1 MEKIISTEEIA
12 PRIHKIVITAPQI
25 ARMWQPGQF
34 LIMHLNEDSER
45 IPLTICKRDI
55 EKGELTL
62 IVQAIG
68 ESTREICSMPAGSDI
83 RDVLGPLGMPSEID
97 PDFKNVLFVSGGIG
111 ITPLYPLI
119 QKYHELG
126 ITTTVLMGF
135 RTAKNLILEQEVKA
149 VASNIMTASDDGT
162 LGETG
167 LALDLIAPAIEKWGK
182 FDHVYI
188 AGPVRMM
195 QYTVAEA
202 AKFGIKSTVSLNPL
216 MIDGTGM
223 CGGCRVS
230 IGGQTKFACVDGP
243 EFDGHK
249 VDFDKLA
256 KKLGT
261 YKDHQCRIRQ

>member
-1 MEKIISTEEIA
+1 MEKIVSSTEIA

-25 ARMWQPGQF
+25 AKMWQPGQF
-34 LIMHLNEDSER
+34 LILHVKEDSER
-45 IPLTICKRDI
+45 IPLTICKRDP
-55 EKGELTL
+55 EKGEITL
-62 IVQAIG
+62 VVQAIG
-68 ESTREICSMPAGSDI
+68 ESTREICSMPAGSPI

-97 PDFKNVLFVSGGIG
+97 VNFKNVLFVSGGIG

-119 QKYHELG
+119 QKYYELG
-126 ITTTVLMGF
+126 SRTTVLMGF
-135 RTAKNLILEQEVKA
+135 RTAKNLILEEEVRE
-149 VASNIMTASDDGT
+149 VATNTMIASDDGT
-162 LGETG
+162 LGEKG

-223 CGGCRVS
+223 CGGCRVN
-230 IGGQTKFACVDGP
+230 IGGHVKFACVDGP
-243 EFDGHK
+243 EFDGEL
-249 VDFDKLA
+249 VDFEKLA

-261 YKDHQCRIRQ
+261 YKDHQCRIR

>member
-25 ARMWQPGQF
+25 AKMWHPGQF
-34 LIMHLNEDSER
+34 LIIHLNEDSER
-45 IPLTICKRDI
+45 IPLTICKRDV

-68 ESTREICSMPAGSDI
+68 ESTREICASKPGSEI
-83 RDVLGPLGMPSEID
+83 RDVLGPLGMPSDIN
-97 PDFKNVLFVSGGIG
+97 PGFKSVLFISGGIG

-119 QKYHELG
+119 QRYHELG
-126 ITTTVLMGF
+126 IQTTVLMGF
-135 RTAKNLILEQEVKA
+135 RTAKNLILDSEVKE
-149 VASNIMTASDDGT
+149 VADNIMIASDDGT
-162 LGETG
+162 LGEKG

-195 QYTVAEA
+195 QYTVFEA
-202 AKFGIKSTVSLNPL
+202 AKFSIKSTVSLNPL

-223 CGGCRVS
+223 CGGCRVN
-230 IGGQTKFACVDGP
+230 IGGKTKFACVDGP
-243 EFDGHK
+243 EFDGEL
-249 VDFDKLA
+249 VDFEKLA

-261 YKDHQCRIRQ
+261 YKDHQCRIR

>member
-1 MEKIISTEEIA
+1 MEKIISIGEIA
-12 PRIHKIVITAPQI
+12 PRIYKIVITAPLI
-25 ARMWQPGQF
+25 AKMWKPGQF
-34 LIMHLNEDSER
+34 LIIHLNEDSER

-68 ESTREICSMPAGSDI
+68 ESTREICASQPGSEI
-83 RDVLGPLGMPSEID
+83 RDVLGPLGMSSDIN
-97 PDFKNVLFVSGGIG
+97 PDFKSVLFISGGIG

-126 ITTTVLMGF
+126 IQTTVLMGF
-135 RTAKNLILEQEVKA
+135 RTAKNLILDSEVKE
-149 VASNIMTASDDGT
+149 VATNIMIASDDGT
-162 LGETG
+162 LGEKG

-195 QYTVAEA
+195 QYTVFEA

-223 CGGCRVS
+223 CGGCRVN
-230 IGGQTKFACVDGP
+230 IGGKTKFACVDGP
-243 EFDGHK
+243 EFDGEL
-249 VDFDKLA
+249 VDFEKLA

-261 YKDHQCRIRQ
+261 YKDHQCRIR